1 MSLITN
7 NNSKRIGVLSTLK
20 SPLLTL
26 QINSLIKKNLK
37 NLYVFLDAKDFSEKD
52 SKIWKERTQGTL
64 DSDQNALYEIK
75 KQIYLFSL

>member
-52 SKIWKERTQGTL
+52 NKIWKERTQGTL